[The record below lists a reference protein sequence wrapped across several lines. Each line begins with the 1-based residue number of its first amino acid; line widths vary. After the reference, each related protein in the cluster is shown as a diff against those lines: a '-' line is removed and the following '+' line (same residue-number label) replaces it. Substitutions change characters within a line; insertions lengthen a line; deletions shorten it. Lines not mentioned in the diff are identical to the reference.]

1 MKHLF
6 SKGRSRWAQTDEGD
20 VDSQTKTLVDILE
33 ATKEHKANKDKAQ
46 YKKWD
51 CVALESSTTNSWNRM
66 INNWADFAHQG
77 NWEELL
83 RMGIET
89 PDLINSRRL
98 QKRIGPGG
106 EQGRPP
112 AGYTAL
118 HQAAWYGADV
128 EIVLALINLGANRAY
143 PISSTHLTTNHNQVG
158 SGPPTAKMI
167 GLSTSRVQEDIQTR
181 RFWSSLSRLI
191 YFHNS
196 HKKIF
201 KLSRSISTM
210 SSGRA

>member
-6 SKGRSRWAQTDEGD
+6 SKGRSRWAQTDEGG
-20 VDSQTKTLVDILE
+20 VDSQPKTLVDILE
-33 ATKEHKANKDKAQ
+33 ATKEHKANNDRAR
-46 YKKWD
+46 YKKWA

-66 INNWADFAHQG
+66 VNKWAPFAHQG

-83 RMGIET
+83 RMRIET

-106 EQGRPP
+106 GQGRPP
-112 AGYTAL
+112 AGFTAL
-118 HQAAWYGADV
+118 HQAAWYGAPV

-143 PISSTHLTTNHNQVG
+143 PISITHLTTNHNQVG
-158 SGPPTAKMI
+158 SEPPTAKMI
-167 GLSTSRVQEDIQTR
+167 GLSTLPVQKGIQTR
-181 RFWSSLSRLI
+181 RFWRSLSCLI
-191 YFHNS
+191 YFQNG

-201 KLSRSISTM
+201 KLSRSISTI